1 MDKAKICSAVS
12 VFLGLFFC
20 CQIARAQISPKT
32 ATGVIR
38 GHIVNATGTGI
49 PGVTILFLHGDVG
62 SYATTDCSGFYR
74 QPYLLAGSYT
84 VQISSPGY
92 LAEVRNAVPVNTS
105 LFTEVNAKLQPGNS
119 ADGPAIKSDHYIL
132 IETSGGPLLMGD
144 ITGKVTD
151 NGDAPIPGAKVM
163 AIGEMTGY
171 MQETTTD
178 QTGHYELM
186 VSTPGRYGVWAMQ
199 RGFKPEIVR
208 AVPVGMETKAVID
221 IRLNVENRSSVEV
234 TPNPV
239 PADSKKLV
247 EAGGEIYGRVMDANG
262 MVPARITA
270 TELATGKRYETITDS
285 RGDYR
290 FAHLPAGHYC
300 SKFEASGARY
310 GVPEPEYETSRQVGV
325 ERAGSTELNMAL
337 PAIPG
342 KN

>member
-1 MDKAKICSAVS
+1 MDKAKIRSAVTI
-12 VFLGLFFC
+12 FLGLFFC
-20 CQIARAQISPKT
+20 CQLAGAQISPKT

-38 GHIVNATGTGI
+38 GHIVDATGTGI
-49 PGVTILFLHGDVG
+49 PGATILFLQGDVG
-62 SYATTDCSGFYR
+62 FYATTDCSGFYR

-144 ITGKVTD
+144 ITGKVMD

-171 MQETTTD
+171 MQEITTD
-178 QTGHYELM
+178 QTGDYELM
-186 VSTPGRYGVWAMQ
+186 VSVPGRYGVWAMQ
-199 RGFKPEIVR
+199 RGFKSEIVK
-208 AVPVGMETKAVID
+208 AVPVGMETKAIVD
-221 IRLNVENRSSVEV
+221 FHLQTGSGGYVEV
-234 TPNPV
+234 TPV
-239 PADSKKLV
+239 PISTDAKKQV
-247 EAGGEIYGRVMDANG
+247 ETGGEIYGKVMDANG
-262 MVPARITA
+262 VVSAHITA
-270 TELATGKRYETITDS
+270 TELATRKRYATATDY

-290 FAHLPAGHYC
+290 FAHLPAGNYC
-300 SKFEASGARY
+300 TKFGASGPRY
-310 GVPEPEYETSRQVGV
+310 GLPEPEYETSREIRV
-325 ERAGSTELNMAL
+325 EREGRAEFNMAL